1 MVQTAKAGPAK
12 AGLQVRRLT
21 PKDLAAVTAI
31 DATLGGRTRPEFHD
45 RRLQAAQR
53 APNHY
58 AQFAVEER
66 GVVLGYV
73 LGRVLEGEFGRSAP
87 AMRLEVI
94 GVKAEAQ
101 GRGAGIALHRALE
114 DEAKKRGLREMRTGC
129 AWRDHSMMRFLDRA
143 GYQLARHYVIDC
155 AIGEAKLGSRTEEPV
170 SAEQHERPSDQ
181 NDYSNPAANDFEQLA
196 RDTAEIR
203 SLAASDL
210 EDVVRI
216 DRRLTGRDRSAYI
229 GHKFDDALKESAIRL
244 SLVARRQG
252 AAAGYLMASADYGN
266 FGRAEPVAV
275 LDTIGVDPNFA
286 RSGVAKAMLSQLF
299 VNLGALRI
307 ERVETVLGRENYGL
321 LGFFYKMGF
330 VPSQSLAFVKPLA

>member
-1 MVQTAKAGPAK
+1 MAQTATAGSAK
-12 AGLQVRRLT
+12 TGLQVRRLS

-31 DATLGGRTRPEFHD
+31 DATLGGRTRPAYHE

-53 APNHY
+53 APDRY
-58 AQFAVEER
+58 AQFAIEDR
-66 GVVLGYV
+66 GTVLGYV

-101 GRGAGIALHRALE
+101 GQGAGHALHRALA
-114 DEAKKRGLREMRTGC
+114 DDAKKRGLREMRTG
-129 AWRDHSMMRFLDRA
+129 ADWRDHSMMRFLDRA
-143 GYQLARHYVIDC
+143 GYQLARSHVIDC
-155 AIGEAKLGSRTEEPV
+155 AIGDAKLGSRGEEPV
-170 SAEQHERPSDQ
+170 IVEERERPSDQ
-181 NDYSNPAANDFEQLA
+181 HDYSAHAANDYEQLA

-244 SLVARRQG
+244 SLVALRQG

-299 VNLGALRI
+299 INLGALQI

-330 VPSQSLAFVKPLA
+330 APSQSLAFVKPLA